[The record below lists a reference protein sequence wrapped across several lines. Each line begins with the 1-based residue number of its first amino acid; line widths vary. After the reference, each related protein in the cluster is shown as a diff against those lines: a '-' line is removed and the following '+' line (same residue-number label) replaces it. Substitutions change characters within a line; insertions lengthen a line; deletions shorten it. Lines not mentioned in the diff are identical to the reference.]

1 MATSRRVVCE
11 ICEAQHITKSAIYWC
26 PECEEGLCSICQ
38 KHHSFSKGTRNHETI
53 SIENYLKLPSSIS
66 KIATYCRE
74 HNLKYQ
80 NYCPQHDKICCAVC
94 ISELHKNCT
103 GLQSLQEIVKFSKES
118 AWLENIEKSLK
129 DMRYNYESIMK
140 DKERN
145 LATIE
150 SQRICFYNE
159 IKHIREKLNSHLDL
173 LVKQIVVDL
182 NSAEQE
188 IKSKTETL
196 MSQLSEKINTIESL
210 QTSMS
215 SVKEYATD
223 LQTFLGSKSLESE
236 IQREE
241 IVFQSLID
249 DDSFHQT
256 NLKSSISEKILD
268 LLTTVKAFGSVS
280 IETSKPSIVLKTD
293 KEKQAQILSF
303 VPHPFQSIENI
314 NISFKSNLSFTTGNQ
329 FNLRG
334 FSVSHNGLMV
344 LSDFNGKLGIL
355 HTNGTFDLIKKYST
369 SCNDVT
375 FIDDTK
381 IAVSANKMIEIIKIG
396 SKVREK
402 VICLCGECN
411 GICYNNGA
419 LICNVSSKGIQE
431 VQLCNGKITDLV
443 IQKDLNDWSYITV
456 HKDKIYQT
464 ASNTFVRCYTMN
476 GVQLWEFNTKT
487 PNRYVR
493 GITVD
498 ISGNVYV
505 ALYKVSSI
513 LLLSSD
519 GQRSRCVELQE
530 MANPWRLHFNA
541 QAKLL
546 RVAGLDGSVL
556 LYNILVND
564 FC

>member
-66 KIATYCRE
+66 KIATYCNE

-103 GLQSLQEIVKFSKES
+103 GLQSLQEIVRFSKES
-118 AWLENIEKSLK
+118 AWLENIEQSLK

-159 IKHIREKLNSHLDL
+159 IKHIREKVNSHLDL

-223 LQTFLGSKSLESE
+223 LQTFLGSKSLELE
-236 IQREE
+236 VQREE
-241 IVFQSLID
+241 MFFQSLID
-249 DDSFHQT
+249 DDSFHQP

-314 NISFKSNLSFTTGNQ
+314 NISFKSNLRFPTGQ
-329 FNLRG
+329 KFSLRG

-355 HTNGTFDLIKKYST
+355 FTNGPFDLINKYST
-369 SCNDVT
+369 SCDDVT
-375 FIDDTK
+375 FIDETT
-381 IAVSANKMIEIIKIG
+381 IAASVNKTIEIIKIP

-402 VICLCGECN
+402 VICLSGECK
-411 GICYNNGA
+411 GMCYNNGT
-419 LICNVSSKGIQE
+419 LICNVLHKGIQQ
-431 VQLCNGKITDLV
+431 VQVSNGNITDLV
-443 IQKDLNDWSYITV
+443 IQKHLSNWSYITI
-456 HKDKIYQT
+456 HKNKIYQT
-464 ASNTFVRCYTMN
+464 SSNVFVRCYTME
-476 GVQLWEFNTKT
+476 GEQVWEFKTKT
-487 PNRYVR
+487 PNRCVR

-498 ISGNVYV
+498 NSGNVYV
-505 ALYKVSSI
+505 ALYRVNCI

-519 GQRSRCVELQE
+519 GQRSRCVNIKE
-530 MANPWRLHFNA
+530 MAEPWRLHFNE
-541 QAKLL
+541 LTNSL
-546 RVAGLDGSVL
+546 SVAGLDGTIF
-556 LYNILVND
+556 LYDILNTD
-564 FC
+564 